1 MRLIHRYLVF
11 FLAGIMTY
19 ALSGIV
25 LIFIDTDRFKNAR
38 AIETTVDLNLNGTQ
52 LSKALDLKNLAI
64 EKEENGMYYF
74 KEGTYELATG
84 KAAYTVTEL
93 PFVLDKMAK
102 LLKVKIAEPLFFL
115 NIFFW
120 CFLII
125 LCSFLDLYVHSVHIR
140 L

>member
-1 MRLIHRYLVF
+1 
-11 FLAGIMTY
+11 
-19 ALSGIV
+19 
-25 LIFIDTDRFKNAR
+25 
-38 AIETTVDLNLNGTQ
+38 
-52 LSKALDLKNLAI
+52 
-64 EKEENGMYYF
+64 MYYF